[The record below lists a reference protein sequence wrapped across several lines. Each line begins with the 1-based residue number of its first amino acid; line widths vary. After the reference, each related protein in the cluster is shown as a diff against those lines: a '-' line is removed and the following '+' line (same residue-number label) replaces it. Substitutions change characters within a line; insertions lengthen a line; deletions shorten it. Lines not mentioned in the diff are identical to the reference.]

1 MDYLPQVTKYKFFF
15 LPSGLILV
23 KGVGCRYFN
32 AVLLDWGKWVAQY
45 NPPGKKI
52 NKISL

>member
-1 MDYLPQVTKYKFFF
+1 MSAMDYLPQVTKYKFFF

-32 AVLLDWGKWVAQY
+32 AVLPD
-45 NPPGKKI
+45 
-52 NKISL
+52 